1 MILLT
6 VGCVKFNAEAVAEK
20 LCRRMSSAKQY
31 RLLKSIIPLRH
42 DYSFNNSYYAET
54 RFL

>member
-20 LCRRMSSAKQY
+20 LLQADEFGKTMQAFEVHYSSKA
-31 RLLKSIIPLRH
+31 
-42 DYSFNNSYYAET
+42 
-54 RFL
+54 